1 MSFIKKLLITIG
13 IALIAIQ
20 FVKPD
25 RNKSIQVLATDISNT
40 ISIPDGVQAVLKNAC
55 YDCHSNNTVYPW
67 YSNVQPMCW
76 FMDHHIKKGKKEL
89 NFCEFGSYS
98 TRKQI
103 SKLDGIANSI
113 RDDIM
118 PLSSYKLMH
127 KNAQLNTFEKTLI
140 INWALESKDSLSAKQ
155 L

>member
-1 MSFIKKLLITIG
+1 MRLLKKLLIAIG

-25 RNKSIQVLATDISNT
+25 RNKSDQVFTTDISKT
-40 ISIPDGVQAVLKNAC
+40 ISIPDNVRTILKNAC

-76 FMDHHIKKGKKEL
+76 LMDHHIKKGKQEL
-89 NFCEFGSYS
+89 NFSEFGSYPP
-98 TRKQI
+98 RRQI
-103 SKLDGIANSI
+103 SKLDGIANSV

-118 PLSSYKLMH
+118 PLWSYKFMH
-127 KNAQLNTFEKTLI
+127 KNAQLNAGEKALI
-140 INWALESKDSLSAKQ
+140 INWVERSKENILFK
-155 L
+155 

>member
-1 MSFIKKLLITIG
+1 MSRIKKLLITIG

-20 FVKPD
+20 FVKPA
-25 RNKSIQVLATDISNT
+25 RNKGDQVLATDISKT
-40 ISIPDGVQAVLKNAC
+40 ISIPDSVQVIIKNAC
-55 YDCHSNNTVYPW
+55 YDCHSNNTDYPW

-76 FMDHHIKKGKKEL
+76 LMDHHIKKGKEEL
-89 NFCEFGSYS
+89 NFNEFGSYS
-98 TRKQI
+98 LRRQI

-127 KNAQLNTFEKTLI
+127 ENAQLSANEKALL
-140 INWALESKDSLSAKQ
+140 INWALQSKDSLFLKK
-155 L
+155 